1 MLWAV
6 HSGCS
11 NGIWMPWSG
20 LRLPASDMLTL
31 KTWRVQML
39 QNNSRAFDLSTF
51 SVRRPS
57 PIHSYSLPASVCLT
71 LSPHTHRHGEHPL
84 SLFGA
89 HEVPHL
95 KYAFL
100 PPGNARR
107 EKREPTYVCVCESVC
122 GVGVENVFWQVS
134 LMRSFYEI
142 CKPGNP
148 TPSPPSSATLP
159 IFVSSSATQPSLRLV
174 VEIAIEQTAS
184 AWAES
189 MNQWAYRWGIE
200 SVRVWEQKNMENER
214 GCN

>member
-6 HSGCS
+6 HSGCC
-11 NGIWMPWSG
+11 NGIWMPWLG

-71 LSPHTHRHGEHPL
+71 LSPHTHTDSRAPSVSVWRTWSAALEICFFAPWQCEKGE
-84 SLFGA
+84 
-89 HEVPHL
+89 E
-95 KYAFL
+95 
-100 PPGNARR
+100 R
-107 EKREPTYVCVCESVC
+107 TYICVCVCMSVC

-148 TPSPPSSATLP
+148 TPSPH
-159 IFVSSSATQPSLRLV
+159 LRLLV
-174 VEIAIEQTAS
+174 CHSTKFEACCWNCN
-184 AWAES
+184 WADCIGMSWVYES
-189 MNQWAYRWGIE
+189 MGISMGYRECE
-200 SVRVWEQKNMENER
+200 SVRAEEHGKWKRM
-214 GCN
+214 